1 MVYQDSFV
9 AVVKCGS
16 KVLRERDGTVFLP
29 FGSSYS
35 LLLKNLESRK
45 ASIKVSIDGQ
55 NVLGGSSLII
65 DPNSEAEL
73 QGILEGSVVK
83 NRFKFIQKT
92 KEIQDHRGDRID
104 DGIVRIEFAFEQVK
118 IVERRQVIHDH
129 HHYDHH
135 HHYDYWPRPCWPRPY
150 NPYWT
155 WTDSALA
162 DGSSGV
168 SGDETQ
174 VYNAST
180 GNVKSTFTSDM
191 RSVEKSDVKYAAAV
205 ADFSLPDMDE
215 GITVKGEETHQPF
228 VYSSIGSLDPSRVIT
243 IMLRG
248 TKSGGNI
255 EVEKPITVK
264 TRLTCPTCGK
274 RSRSAN
280 KFCSK
285 CGTFLE

>member
-1 MVYQDSFV
+1 MVYQDNFV

-55 NVLGGSSLII
+55 NVLGGSSLIVS
-65 DPNSEAEL
+65 PNSETEL
-73 QGILEGSVVK
+73 HGFLEGSVVK

-92 KEIQDHRGDRID
+92 KEIQDHRGDKID

-118 IVERRQVIHDH
+118 IVEQRQVIHDH
-129 HHYDHH
+129 HYYDHH
-135 HHYDYWPRPCWPRPY
+135 HHYDHWPRPYWPRPYYPGP
-150 NPYWT
+150 NWT
-155 WTDSALA
+155 WTDSVY
-162 DGSSGV
+162 S

-174 VYNAST
+174 VYNASLAT
-180 GNVKSTFTSDM
+180 GDVKSTFTSDM
-191 RSVEKSDVKYAAAV
+191 RSAMKSGDVM
-205 ADFSLPDMDE
+205 DFSLPDQDE

-248 TKSGGNI
+248 TKSGGNV

-264 TRLTCPTCGK
+264 TKLTCPTCGK
-274 RSRSAN
+274 RSRSTN

>member
-9 AVVKCGS
+9 AVIKCGS

-45 ASIKVSIDGQ
+45 ANIKISIDGQ

-73 QGILEGSVVK
+73 QGFLEGSVVK

-129 HHYDHH
+129 HHYDHYH
-135 HHYDYWPRPCWPRPY
+135 DYYWPRPYRSRPY
-150 NPYWT
+150 YPCT
-155 WTDSALA
+155 WIDSTLSGDA
-162 DGSSGV
+162 SGV
-168 SGDETQ
+168 SDNKAQ

-191 RSVEKSDVKYAAAV
+191 RSVEKSDVNYAAAV
-205 ADFSLPDMDE
+205 EDFSLPDMDE

-228 VYSSIGSLDPSRVIT
+228 VYSSIGDLDPSRVIT

-264 TRLTCPTCGK
+264 TKLTCPTCGK

>member
-1 MVYQDSFV
+1 MVYQDNFV

-35 LLLKNLESRK
+35 LLLKNLESRN
-45 ASIKVSIDGQ
+45 ASVKVSIDGQ

-65 DPNSEAEL
+65 YPNSETEL
-73 QGILEGSVVK
+73 QGFLEGSVVK

-92 KEIQDHRGDRID
+92 KEIQDHRGDRVD
-104 DGIVRIEFAFEQVK
+104 DGIVRVEFAFEQVK

-135 HHYDYWPRPCWPRPY
+135 HHYDYWPRPYWPRPY
-150 NPYWT
+150 YPYWT
-155 WTDSALA
+155 WTDSAVS
-162 DGSSGV
+162 DGA

-174 VYNAST
+174 VYNASLST
-180 GNVKSTFTSDM
+180 GNVKSTFSSNV
-191 RSVEKSDVKYAAAV
+191 RSIAKSADVM
-205 ADFSLPDMDE
+205 DFSLPDQDE

-228 VYSSIGSLDPSRVIT
+228 VYSSIGALDPSRVIT

-248 TKSGGNI
+248 TKSGGNV

-264 TRLTCPTCGK
+264 TKLTCPTCGK
-274 RSRSAN
+274 RSRSTN